1 MFTGSDAV
9 VRELVAWHGS
19 KPDVVVDALLAGGGG
34 GGMAPGCR
42 WLGDLFKTW
51 FLTHT
56 QISCPA
62 F

>member
-42 WLGDLFKTW
+42 WLGDLKLGF
-51 FLTHT
+51 
-56 QISCPA
+56 
-62 F
+62 

>member
-34 GGMAPGCR
+34 GGISSR
-42 WLGDLFKTW
+42 RLGDLNLKLVF
-51 FLTHT
+51 
-56 QISCPA
+56 
-62 F
+62 